1 MQTLALDSEATSIG
15 EIDLVIFA
23 VRKKFFEA
31 MLSDPEWSRKL
42 DEAKTL
48 EHVQDLVEAY
58 AQTHGYKVKA
68 LEE

>member
-1 MQTLALDSEATSIG
+1 M
-15 EIDLVIFA
+15 VIFA
-23 VRKKFFEA
+23 VRKKLFEA

-48 EHVQDLVEAY
+48 ERVQDLIEAY
-58 AQTHGYKVKA
+58 AQTHGYRVKA